1 MAAEQTTT
9 ISFGG
14 LARRL
19 VNDGLV
25 TAANMQ
31 RAISESQRDKTTL
44 VTSLVTNMGVSSRQ
58 IANIIAQEFGDPLFD
73 LDALDNDAIPSDI
86 VEEKIIRQFSVLPIF
101 KRGNRLS
108 IAMSDPTRVEAIDAI
123 RFNSKLMVDTV
134 VVEEDKLQRLIEK
147 LYAGASNFANF
158 GDEGMDFDLEVDSA
172 DNQGGKDDDDGPAAD
187 EAPIVK
193 FVNKLLI
200 DAIRMG
206 ASDLHFEPYEKS
218 YRVRYR
224 VDGVM
229 REVAK
234 PPVQLATRLAARLK
248 VMSQMDISE
257 KRVPQD
263 GRIKLK
269 ISKNKA
275 IDFRVN
281 SLPTLFGEKL
291 VLRILDP
298 SSAMLG
304 IDALGYEPEQKALF
318 MDALD
323 KPQGMLLI
331 TGPTGSGK
339 TVSLY
344 TGLNILNTVENN
356 ISTAEDP
363 VEINLEGIN
372 QVNVNPKVGLTFATA
387 LKSFLRQDPDIIMVG
402 EIRDLDTA
410 EIAIKAAQTGHMVL
424 STLHTNSAPETLTRL
439 RNMGVPS
446 FNIATSV
453 NLVIAQRLARRLCSS
468 CKKPV
473 DIPIPAQSLK
483 EMGFT
488 DEDIA
493 TGFTVYQPVGCTEC
507 RDGYKGR
514 VGIYEVM
521 KVNSEIAR
529 IIMEDGNAIE
539 IADAS
544 ARAGFANLR
553 RSGLRKV
560 MQGMTSLQ
568 EINRVTSE

>member
-1 MAAEQTTT
+1 MTALQGSPRFTGF
-9 ISFGG
+9 I
-14 LARRL
+14 RRL
-19 VNDGLV
+19 VEEGL
-25 TAANMQ
+25 
-31 RAISESQRDKTTL
+31 ISAEDMRSALAHAKQEKVDIVVELINQQQLSPT
-44 VTSLVTNMGVSSRQ
+44 
-58 IANIIAQEFGDPLFD
+58 IIAETISVEFGEPLFD
-73 LDALDNDAIPSDI
+73 ISAYDPAQILRDAID
-86 VEEKIIRQFSVLPIF
+86 EKLITKYRILPIF
-101 KRGNRLS
+101 KNSS
-108 IAMSDPTRVEAIDAI
+108 ILYVATSNPTNIEAIDAV
-123 RFNSKLMVDTV
+123 RFSTKLNIETII
-134 VVEEDKLQRLIEK
+134 VEHNKLEKLIEQ
-147 LYAGASNFANF
+147 NFTEESTF
-158 GDEGMDFDLEVDSA
+158 EFDDDFDLDVDVDTS
-172 DNQGGKDDDDGPAAD
+172 DPNKEEEESNKGD

-193 FVNKLLI
+193 YINKLLI

-206 ASDLHFEPYEKS
+206 ASDLHFEPYEKI

-224 VDGVM
+224 VDGVL
-229 REVAK
+229 RQIAT
-234 PPVQLATRLAARLK
+234 PPLQLANRLSSRLK

-269 ISKNKA
+269 LSKNKA

-304 IDALGYEPEQKALF
+304 IDALGYEPEQKELF
-318 MDALD
+318 MQALD

-344 TGLNILNTVENN
+344 TGLNILNREDTN

-363 VEINLEGIN
+363 VEINLQGIN
-372 QVNVNPKVGLTFATA
+372 QVNVNNKVGLTFSAA
-387 LKSFLRQDPDIIMVG
+387 LKSFLRQDPDIVMVG
-402 EIRDLDTA
+402 EIRDLETA
-410 EIAIKAAQTGHMVL
+410 EIAIKAAQTGHMVM

-453 NLVIAQRLARRLCSS
+453 NLVIAQRLARRLCSQ
-468 CKKPV
+468 CKKPA
-473 DIPIPAQSLK
+473 DIPQQSLL

-488 DEDIA
+488 ETDLQQPE
-493 TGFTVYQPVGCTEC
+493 FQVYEPVGCNEC
-507 RDGYKGR
+507 REGYKGR

-521 KVNSEIAR
+521 KVTPEISR
-529 IIMEDGNAIE
+529 IIMEDGNALE

-544 ARAGFANLR
+544 ARAGFNNLR
-553 RSGLRKV
+553 RSGLIKV
-560 MQGMTSLQ
+560 MQGVTSLQ
-568 EINRVTSE
+568 EVNRVTSE

>member
-1 MAAEQTTT
+1 MTALQGSPRFTGF
-9 ISFGG
+9 I
-14 LARRL
+14 RRL
-19 VNDGLV
+19 VDEGVLSAEDMRTALANAKQEKTDIVAYLV
-25 TAANMQ
+25 SHHNLSPTTIAET
-31 RAISESQRDKTTL
+31 IS
-44 VTSLVTNMGVSSRQ
+44 V
-58 IANIIAQEFGDPLFD
+58 EFGEPLFD
-73 LDALDNDAIPSDI
+73 IGAYDPGQILREDI
-86 VEEKIIRQFSVLPIF
+86 DEKLITKHRILPIY
-101 KRGNRLS
+101 KNANILYVATS
-108 IAMSDPTRVEAIDAI
+108 NPTNIEATDAI
-123 RFNSKLMVDTV
+123 RFATKLNIETV
-134 VVEEDKLQRLIEK
+134 IVEHNKLEKLIEQ
-147 LYAGASNFANF
+147 NFTEESTF
-158 GDEGMDFDLEVDSA
+158 DFDDDFDLDVNVDTA
-172 DNQGGKDDDDGPAAD
+172 DPTQEEDEKDKGE

-193 FVNKLLI
+193 YINKLLI

-224 VDGVM
+224 VDGVL
-229 REVAK
+229 RQIAT
-234 PPVQLATRLAARLK
+234 PPLQLANRLASRLK

-269 ISKNKA
+269 LSKNKA

-304 IDALGYEPEQKALF
+304 IDALGYEPEQKELF
-318 MDALD
+318 MEALD

-344 TGLNILNTVENN
+344 TGLNILNREDTN

-363 VEINLEGIN
+363 VEINLQGIN
-372 QVNVNPKVGLTFATA
+372 QVNVNNKVGLTFAAA
-387 LKSFLRQDPDIIMVG
+387 LKSFLRQDPDIVMVG
-402 EIRDLDTA
+402 EIRDLETA
-410 EIAIKAAQTGHMVL
+410 EIAIKAAQTGHMVM

-453 NLVIAQRLARRLCSS
+453 NLVIAQRLARRLCSQ
-468 CKKPV
+468 CKKPA
-473 DIPIPAQSLK
+473 DIPKQSLL

-488 DEDIA
+488 EADLQSPEFQI
-493 TGFTVYQPVGCTEC
+493 YEPVGCNEC
-507 RDGYKGR
+507 REGYKGR

-521 KVNSEIAR
+521 KVTPEISR

-539 IADAS
+539 IAEAS
-544 ARAGFANLR
+544 ARAGFNNLR
-553 RSGLRKV
+553 RSGLVKV
-560 MQGMTSLQ
+560 MQGVTSLQ
-568 EINRVTSE
+568 EVNRVTSE

>member
-1 MAAEQTTT
+1 MAVNFTPKFSGF
-9 ISFGG
+9 I
-14 LARRL
+14 RRL
-19 VNDGLV
+19 VEDGHV
-25 TAANMQ
+25 SATEMQTAIDHAKKAHQ
-31 RAISESQRDKTTL
+31 DIVPYLIGQLKLSSALIAELISL
-44 VTSLVTNMGVSSRQ
+44 
-58 IANIIAQEFGDPLFD
+58 EFGEPLFD
-73 LDALDNDAIPSDI
+73 LNAYDTAQLPREL
-86 VEEKIIRQFSVLPIF
+86 VEEKLVIKHRVLPLLQ
-101 KRGNRLS
+101 RGHVLFVGTSN
-108 IAMSDPTRVEAIDAI
+108 PTNIDALDAI
-123 RFNSKLMVDTV
+123 RFNSKLN
-134 VVEEDKLQRLIEK
+134 VEPVIVEYDKLERIIEQ
-147 LYAGASNFANF
+147 NFAEETNFDF
-158 GDEGMDFDLEVDSA
+158 GDEELDIDINSGGSTEEETEETP
-172 DNQGGKDDDDGPAAD
+172 QGE

-193 FVNKLLI
+193 YINKLLV
-200 DAIRMG
+200 DAIRIG
-206 ASDLHFEPYEKS
+206 ASDLHFEPYEKY

-224 VDGVM
+224 VDGVL
-229 REVAK
+229 RQVAT
-234 PPVQLATRLAARLK
+234 PPLQLANRMASRLK

-269 ISKNKA
+269 LSKTKA

-304 IDALGYEPEQKALF
+304 IDALGYEPDQKALF
-318 MDALD
+318 LEALE

-344 TGLNILNTVENN
+344 TGLNILNREDIN

-372 QVNVNPKVGLTFATA
+372 QVNVNNKVGLSFSAA

-402 EIRDLDTA
+402 EIRDLETA
-410 EIAIKAAQTGHMVL
+410 EIAIKAAQTGHMVM

-439 RNMGVPS
+439 RNMGVAA

-453 NLVIAQRLARRLCSS
+453 NLVIAQRLARRLCSQ
-468 CKKPV
+468 CKAPA
-473 DIPIPAQSLK
+473 DIPRNSLL

-488 DEDIA
+488 EADLADPD
-493 TGFTVYQPVGCTEC
+493 FQVYQPVGCSEC
-507 RDGYKGR
+507 REGYKGR

-521 KVNSEIAR
+521 KVTPEISK
-529 IIMEDGNAIE
+529 IIMEDGNALE
-539 IADAS
+539 IAAAS
-544 ARAGFANLR
+544 AQLGFDNLR
-553 RSGLRKV
+553 RSGLKKV
-560 MQGMTSLQ
+560 MQGVTSLQ
-568 EINRVTSE
+568 EVNRVTSE

>member
-1 MAAEQTTT
+1 MAPSLVTPRLTG
-9 ISFGG
+9 FV
-14 LARRL
+14 RRL
-19 VNDGLV
+19 VDEGHFSEEKMFDALEKAKKNQEDIVGYLVEKLNFSSLILAEIISKEFGEPLLDLAAYDKTLLPKGLV
-25 TAANMQ
+25 DTKHILKYRIVPLLQ
-31 RAISESQRDKTTL
+31 RGNNIIIAISNP
-44 VTSLVTNMGVSSRQ
+44 TN
-58 IANIIAQEFGDPLFD
+58 L
-73 LDALDNDAIPSDI
+73 
-86 VEEKIIRQFSVLPIF
+86 
-101 KRGNRLS
+101 
-108 IAMSDPTRVEAIDAI
+108 EAIDTI
-123 RFNSKLMVDTV
+123 RLNSNLQPEIV
-134 VVEEDKLQRLIEK
+134 VVEHNKLLSFIQE
-147 LYAGASNFANF
+147 NFDENAHFNF
-158 GDEGMDFDLEVDSA
+158 
-172 DNQGGKDDDDGPAAD
+172 DDDDLDISIDEDFDNDNSSNDDLPQDAEN

-193 FVNKLLI
+193 YINKLLV

-224 VDGVM
+224 VDGVL
-229 REVAK
+229 RQIAT
-234 PPVQLATRLAARLK
+234 PPLQLANRLSARLK

-269 ISKNKA
+269 LSKNKA

-281 SLPTLFGEKL
+281 SLPTLFGEKI

-304 IDALGYEPEQKALF
+304 IDALGYDEDQKALF
-318 MDALD
+318 LDALHQ
-323 KPQGMLLI
+323 PQGMVLI

-344 TGLNILNTVENN
+344 TGLNILNTEDSN

-372 QVNVNPKVGLTFATA
+372 QVNVNNKVGLSFATA
-387 LKSFLRQDPDIIMVG
+387 LRSFLRQDPDIIMVG
-402 EIRDLDTA
+402 EIRDLETA

-453 NLVIAQRLARRLCSS
+453 NLVIAQRLVRKLCPS
-468 CKKPV
+468 CKAPI
-473 DIPIPAQSLK
+473 DIPKNSLL

-488 DEDIA
+488 EQDLQED
-493 TGFTVYQPVGCTEC
+493 FTIYQPVGCSEC
-507 RDGYKGR
+507 REGYKGR
-514 VGIYEVM
+514 LGVYEVM
-521 KVNSEIAR
+521 KVTPEISR
-529 IIMEDGNAIE
+529 LIMQDANAIQ
-539 IADAS
+539 IADVS
-544 ARAGFANLR
+544 EKLGFNNLR
-553 RSGLRKV
+553 RSGLKKV
-560 MQGMTSLQ
+560 ILGLTSLQ
-568 EINRVTSE
+568 EVHRVTSST

>member
-1 MAAEQTTT
+1 MTALQGSPRFTGF
-9 ISFGG
+9 I
-14 LARRL
+14 RRL
-19 VNDGLV
+19 VEEGV
-25 TAANMQ
+25 
-31 RAISESQRDKTTL
+31 ISAEDMRSALAHAKQEKIDIVAELINQQQLSPT
-44 VTSLVTNMGVSSRQ
+44 V
-58 IANIIAQEFGDPLFD
+58 IAETISVEFGEPLFD
-73 LDALDNDAIPSDI
+73 ISAYDPAQILRDI
-86 VEEKIIRQFSVLPIF
+86 IDEKLITKHRILPIF
-101 KRGNRLS
+101 KNSS
-108 IAMSDPTRVEAIDAI
+108 ILYIAISNPTNIEAIDAV
-123 RFNSKLMVDTV
+123 RFSTKLNIETII
-134 VVEEDKLQRLIEK
+134 VEHNKLEKLIEQ
-147 LYAGASNFANF
+147 NFTEESTF
-158 GDEGMDFDLEVDSA
+158 EFDEDFDLDVDFDSS
-172 DNQGGKDDDDGPAAD
+172 DPSKEEDEKDKGEE

-193 FVNKLLI
+193 YINKLLI

-206 ASDLHFEPYEKS
+206 ASDLHFEPYEKI

-224 VDGVM
+224 VDGVL
-229 REVAK
+229 RQIAT
-234 PPVQLATRLAARLK
+234 PPLQLATRLSSRLK

-269 ISKNKA
+269 LSKNKA

-304 IDALGYEPEQKALF
+304 IDALGYEPEQKELF
-318 MDALD
+318 MQALD

-344 TGLNILNTVENN
+344 TGLNILNREDTN

-363 VEINLEGIN
+363 VEINLQGIN
-372 QVNVNPKVGLTFATA
+372 QVNVNNKVGLTFSAA
-387 LKSFLRQDPDIIMVG
+387 LKSFLRQDPDIVMVG
-402 EIRDLDTA
+402 EIRDLETA
-410 EIAIKAAQTGHMVL
+410 EIAIKAAQTGHMVM

-453 NLVIAQRLARRLCSS
+453 NLVIAQRLARRLCSQ
-468 CKKPV
+468 CKKPA
-473 DIPIPAQSLK
+473 DIPQQSLL

-488 DEDIA
+488 EADLQQPEFQI
-493 TGFTVYQPVGCTEC
+493 YQPVGCNEC
-507 RDGYKGR
+507 REGYKGR
-514 VGIYEVM
+514 VGVYEVM
-521 KVNSEIAR
+521 KVTPEISR
-529 IIMEDGNAIE
+529 IIMEDGNALE

-544 ARAGFANLR
+544 ARAGFNNLR
-553 RSGLRKV
+553 RSGLIKV
-560 MQGMTSLQ
+560 MQGVTSLQ
-568 EINRVTSE
+568 EVNRVTSE

>member
-1 MAAEQTTT
+1 MSIAT
-9 ISFGG
+9 SKYGG
-14 LARRL
+14 LAQQL
-19 VNDGLV
+19 ISDGVVSEANMKTAQIESQQQQIGLV
-25 TAANMQ
+25 PYLVDNKLADAYQLAQML
-31 RAISESQRDKTTL
+31 SQ
-44 VTSLVTNMGVSSRQ
+44 
-58 IANIIAQEFGDPLFD
+58 AFGDPLFD
-73 LDALDNDAIPSDI
+73 LDALNVDVIPKDL
-86 VEEKIIRQFSVLPIF
+86 VDEKIVRKFNALPLF
-101 KRGNRLS
+101 KRGQRLFV
-108 IAMSDPTRVEAIDAI
+108 ALSDPTRVDAIDAI
-123 RFNSKLMVDTV
+123 AFNSRLSIETI
-134 VVEEDKLQRLIEK
+134 VVEENKLKKRIESA
-147 LYAGASNFANF
+147 YADTMQSFDSFSDSDLNVGFED
-158 GDEGMDFDLEVDSA
+158 GDEDKENDETKL
-172 DNQGGKDDDDGPAAD
+172 NDGVD
-187 EAPIVK
+187 EAPVVK
-193 FVNKLLI
+193 FVNKMLV

-218 YRVRYR
+218 FRVRFR

-229 REVAK
+229 QKMAS
-234 PPVQLATRLAARLK
+234 PPVQLANKIAARLK

-257 KRVPQD
+257 RRVPQD

-304 IDALGYEPEQKALF
+304 IDALGYEPDQQEMFLEALH
-318 MDALD
+318 

-344 TGLNILNTVENN
+344 TGINILNTGATN

-372 QVNVNPKVGLTFATA
+372 QVNVNAKVGLTFANA
-387 LKSFLRQDPDIIMVG
+387 LKSFLRQDPDIVMVG
-402 EIRDLDTA
+402 EIRDLETA

-439 RNMGVPS
+439 RNMGVAS

-453 NLVIAQRLARRLCSS
+453 NLVIAQRLARRLCKN
-468 CKKPV
+468 CKKPIN
-473 DIPIPAQSLK
+473 IPRQSLL
-483 EMGFT
+483 EIGFT
-488 DEDIA
+488 DTDLDNPDNVIYE
-493 TGFTVYQPVGCTEC
+493 PVGCNEC
-507 RDGYKGR
+507 REGYKGR

-521 KVNSEIAR
+521 KVSPDISR
-529 IIMEDGNAIE
+529 IIMEDGNAID
-539 IADAS
+539 IKDA
-544 ARAGFANLR
+544 AVKNGFRDLR
-553 RSGLRKV
+553 RSGILKV
-560 MQGMTSLQ
+560 LQGVTSIQ
-568 EINRVTSE
+568 EMMRVTSE

>member
-1 MAAEQTTT
+1 MTALQGSPRFTGF
-9 ISFGG
+9 I
-14 LARRL
+14 RRL
-19 VNDGLV
+19 VEEGQV
-25 TAANMQ
+25 SAENMQ
-31 RAISESQRDKTTL
+31 NALLNAKK
-44 VTSLVTNMGVSSRQ
+44 
-58 IANIIAQEFGDPLFD
+58 ANQ
-73 LDALDNDAIPSDI
+73 DI
-86 VEEKIIRQFSVLPIF
+86 VPYLINELKLSPLLIAETISVEFAEPVFDISTYDASLIIREDIDEKLITRYRVLPIF
-101 KRGNRLS
+101 KHANVLFVATS
-108 IAMSDPTRVEAIDAI
+108 NPTNIEAVDAI
-123 RFNSKLMVDTV
+123 RFSSKMNTETII
-134 VVEEDKLQRLIEK
+134 VEYHKLEKLIEQ
-147 LYAGASNFANF
+147 NFAEESTF
-158 GDEGMDFDLEVDSA
+158 DFDDDFDLDITIDTPDKNA
-172 DNQGGKDDDDGPAAD
+172 DEDEDEKGE

-193 FVNKLLI
+193 YINKLLV

-206 ASDLHFEPYEKS
+206 ASDLHFEPYEKV

-224 VDGVM
+224 VDGVL
-229 REVAK
+229 RQIAT
-234 PPVQLATRLAARLK
+234 PPLQLANRLASRLK

-269 ISKNKA
+269 LSKNKA

-304 IDALGYEPEQKALF
+304 IDALGYEPAQKKLF

-344 TGLNILNTVENN
+344 TGLNILNREDTN

-363 VEINLEGIN
+363 VEINLEGVN
-372 QVNVNPKVGLTFATA
+372 QVNVNNKVGLTFAAA
-387 LKSFLRQDPDIIMVG
+387 LKSFLRQDPDIVMVG
-402 EIRDLDTA
+402 EIRDLETA

-453 NLVIAQRLARRLCSS
+453 NLVIAQRLARRLCSQ
-468 CKKPV
+468 CKEAVEVPE
-473 DIPIPAQSLK
+473 QSLL

-488 DEDIA
+488 EEDIVNPE
-493 TGFTVYQPVGCTEC
+493 FQIYQPVGCSEC

-521 KVNSEIAR
+521 KVTPEISR
-529 IIMEDGNAIE
+529 LIMEDGNAIQ
-539 IADAS
+539 IADA
-544 ARAGFANLR
+544 ADQAGFNNLR
-553 RSGLRKV
+553 RSGLMKV
-560 MQGMTSLQ
+560 MQGVTSLQ
-568 EINRVTSE
+568 EVNRVTSE

>member
-1 MAAEQTTT
+1 M
-9 ISFGG
+9 SG
-14 LARRL
+14 LHTSPKFSGFIRRL
-19 VNDGLV
+19 VEDGHM

-31 RAISESQRDKTTL
+31 NAIDAAKKAKQDIVAHLIEQHRLSPLTIAESIS
-44 VTSLVTNMGVSSRQ
+44 V
-58 IANIIAQEFGDPLFD
+58 EFGEPLFD
-73 LDALDNDAIPSDI
+73 LAVYDVGLLPRELTDNKLIQKHRVVPLIQRGQILYVATSNPTNIDAL
-86 VEEKIIRQFSVLPIF
+86 
-101 KRGNRLS
+101 
-108 IAMSDPTRVEAIDAI
+108 DAI
-123 RFNSKLMVDTV
+123 RFNTKLNIEPII
-134 VVEEDKLQRLIEK
+134 VEHTKLEKLIEQH
-147 LYAGASNFANF
+147 F
-158 GDEGMDFDLEVDSA
+158 GDSGSFDFGDSEDFDLDIDVNQDSPQEND
-172 DNQGGKDDDDGPAAD
+172 DNSSQGD
-187 EAPIVK
+187 ESPIVK
-193 FVNKLLI
+193 YINKLLI

-206 ASDLHFEPYEKS
+206 ASDLHFEPYEKM

-224 VDGVM
+224 VDGVL
-229 REVAK
+229 RQIAT
-234 PPVQLATRLAARLK
+234 PPLQMATRLASRLK

-257 KRVPQD
+257 KRMPQD

-269 ISKNKA
+269 LSKNKA

-304 IDALGYEPEQKALF
+304 IEALGYEDDQKALF
-318 MDALD
+318 MEALE

-344 TGLNILNTVENN
+344 TGLNILNTEDTN

-372 QVNVNPKVGLTFATA
+372 QVNVNPKTGLTFSAA
-387 LKSFLRQDPDIIMVG
+387 LKAFLRQDPDVIMVG
-402 EIRDLDTA
+402 EIRDLETA
-410 EIAIKAAQTGHMVL
+410 EIAIKAAQTGHMVM

-453 NLVIAQRLARRLCSS
+453 NLVIAQRLARRLCSQ
-468 CKKPV
+468 CKAPV
-473 DIPIPAQSLK
+473 DVPRQSLL
-483 EMGFT
+483 ELGFT
-488 DEDIA
+488 EQDLSNPDLQI
-493 TGFTVYQPVGCTEC
+493 FQPIGCAEC
-507 RDGYKGR
+507 REGYKGR

-521 KVNSEIAR
+521 KVTPAISQ
-529 IIMEDGNAIE
+529 IIMEDGNALQ
-539 IADAS
+539 IAAAS
-544 ARAGFANLR
+544 EKAGFDNLR
-553 RSGLRKV
+553 RSGLKKV
-560 MQGMTSLQ
+560 MQGITSLQ

>member
-1 MAAEQTTT
+1 MAALNGSPRFTGF
-9 ISFGG
+9 I
-14 LARRL
+14 RRL
-19 VNDGLV
+19 VEDGFV
-25 TAANMQ
+25 SAENMQ
-31 RAISESQRDKTTL
+31 NAIIDAKKANQDIVPFLIDQLKIP
-44 VTSLVTNMGVSSRQ
+44 SLQ
-58 IANIIAQEFGDPLFD
+58 IAEKISQEFGEPLFD
-73 LDALDNDAIPSDI
+73 LSVYDSAQ
-86 VEEKIIRQFSVLPIF
+86 IIREGIDEKLINKHRILPIF
-101 KRGNRLS
+101 KRGNLLY
-108 IAMSDPTRVEAIDAI
+108 IATSNPTNMDAMDAI
-123 RFNSKLMVDTV
+123 RFSSKMNIEAVI
-134 VVEEDKLQRLIEK
+134 VEHHILQKLIEN
-147 LYAGASNFANF
+147 NFAQA
-158 GDEGMDFDLEVDSA
+158 DSFEFS
-172 DNQGGKDDDDGPAAD
+172 DDDIDLDLGGEDVTAKED
-187 EAPIVK
+187 DTEEQQGEEAPIVK
-193 FVNKLLI
+193 YINKLLI

-224 VDGVM
+224 VDGVL
-229 REVAK
+229 RQIAN
-234 PPVQLATRLAARLK
+234 PPLQLATRLASRLK

-257 KRVPQD
+257 KRFPQD

-269 ISKNKA
+269 LSKTKA

-304 IDALGYEPEQKALF
+304 IDALGYEPAQKELF
-318 MDALD
+318 MQALD

-344 TGLNILNTVENN
+344 TGLNILNREDIN

-372 QVNVNPKVGLTFATA
+372 QVNVNAKVGLTFSAA
-387 LKSFLRQDPDIIMVG
+387 LKSFLRQDPDIVMVG
-402 EIRDLDTA
+402 EIRDLETA
-410 EIAIKAAQTGHMVL
+410 EIAIKAAQTGHMVM

-453 NLVIAQRLARRLCSS
+453 NLVIAQRLARRLCAQ
-468 CKKPV
+468 CKELA
-473 DIPIPAQSLK
+473 DIPDSSLL

-488 DEDIA
+488 AEDLKDPD
-493 TGFTVYQPVGCTEC
+493 FHVYQPVGCAEC
-507 RDGYKGR
+507 REGYKGR

-521 KVNSEIAR
+521 KVTPEISK

-539 IADAS
+539 IAAAS
-544 ARAGFANLR
+544 ARLGFNNLR
-553 RSGLRKV
+553 RSGLIKV
-560 MQGMTSLQ
+560 MQGVTSLQ
-568 EINRVTSE
+568 EVNRVTSE

>member
-1 MAAEQTTT
+1 MTEQTSS

-25 TAANMQ
+25 STANMQ
-31 RAISESQRDKTTL
+31 RAMSEAQREKTTL
-44 VTSLVTNMGVSSRQ
+44 VHSLVHQ
-58 IANIIAQEFGDPLFD
+58 IGLSAQQLAHVISNEFGDALFD
-73 LDALDNDAIPSDI
+73 LDALDVDQVPKGL
-86 VEEKIIRQFSVLPIF
+86 VEEKIIRQFTALPIF
-101 KRGNRLS
+101 KRGNRLFV
-108 IAMSDPTRVEAIDAI
+108 ALSDPTRAEALDAI
-123 RFNSKLMVDTV
+123 RFNSKLNVETV
-134 VVEEDKLQRLIEK
+134 VVEEDKLQRLIDK
-147 LYAGASNFANF
+147 LYVSTTDFANF
-158 GDEGMDFDLEVDSA
+158 GDDGMDFDLETESPDA
-172 DNQGGKDDDDGPAAD
+172 KKNDDDAENTAD

-206 ASDLHFEPYEKS
+206 ASDLHFEPYEKV

-229 REVAK
+229 REVAR
-234 PPVQLATRLAARLK
+234 PPIQLATRLSARLK

-269 ISKNKA
+269 ISKTKA

-281 SLPTLFGEKL
+281 SLPTLFGEKI

-304 IDALGYEPEQKALF
+304 IDALGYEPEQKTLF
-318 MDALD
+318 MQALE

-372 QVNVNPKVGLTFATA
+372 QVNVNPKVGLTFSTA

-402 EIRDLDTA
+402 EIRDLETA
-410 EIAIKAAQTGHMVL
+410 EIAVKAAQTGHMVM

-439 RNMGVPS
+439 RSMGVPS
-446 FNIATSV
+446 FNIASSV
-453 NLVIAQRLARRLCSS
+453 NLVIAQRLARRLCPA
-468 CKKPV
+468 CKQV
-473 DIPIPAQSLK
+473 IDIPQQSLK
-483 EMGFT
+483 ELGFT
-488 DEDIA
+488 DEDLLKP
-493 TGFTVYQPVGCTEC
+493 FKVYQPIGCSEC
-507 RDGYKGR
+507 SNGYKGR

-521 KVNSEIAR
+521 KVTNEIAR
-529 IIMEDGNAIE
+529 IIMEDGNAIQ
-539 IADAS
+539 IADA
-544 ARAGFANLR
+544 ADRAGFANLR

>member
-1 MAAEQTTT
+1 MTALQGSPRFTGF
-9 ISFGG
+9 I
-14 LARRL
+14 RRL
-19 VNDGLV
+19 VEEGQV
-25 TAANMQ
+25 SAENMQ
-31 RAISESQRDKTTL
+31 NALLNAKK
-44 VTSLVTNMGVSSRQ
+44 
-58 IANIIAQEFGDPLFD
+58 ANQ
-73 LDALDNDAIPSDI
+73 DI
-86 VEEKIIRQFSVLPIF
+86 VPYLINELKLSPLLIAETISVEFAEPVFDISTYDASLIIREDIDEKLITRYRVLPIF
-101 KRGNRLS
+101 KHANVLFVATS
-108 IAMSDPTRVEAIDAI
+108 NPTNIEAVDAI
-123 RFNSKLMVDTV
+123 RFSSKMNTETII
-134 VVEEDKLQRLIEK
+134 VEYHKLEKLIEQ
-147 LYAGASNFANF
+147 NFAEESTF
-158 GDEGMDFDLEVDSA
+158 DFDDDFDLDITIDTPDKNA
-172 DNQGGKDDDDGPAAD
+172 DESEEEKGE

-193 FVNKLLI
+193 YINKLLV

-206 ASDLHFEPYEKS
+206 ASDLHFEPYEKV

-224 VDGVM
+224 VDGVL
-229 REVAK
+229 RQIAT
-234 PPVQLATRLAARLK
+234 PPLQLANRLASRLK

-269 ISKNKA
+269 LSKNKA

-304 IDALGYEPEQKALF
+304 IDALGYEPAQKKLF

-344 TGLNILNTVENN
+344 TGLNILNREDTN

-363 VEINLEGIN
+363 VEINLEGVN
-372 QVNVNPKVGLTFATA
+372 QVNVNNKVGLTFAAA
-387 LKSFLRQDPDIIMVG
+387 LKSFLRQDPDIVMVG
-402 EIRDLDTA
+402 EIRDLETA

-453 NLVIAQRLARRLCSS
+453 NLVIAQRLARRLCSQ
-468 CKKPV
+468 CKEAVEVPE
-473 DIPIPAQSLK
+473 QSLL

-488 DEDIA
+488 EEDIVNPE
-493 TGFTVYQPVGCTEC
+493 FQIYQPVGCSEC

-521 KVNSEIAR
+521 KVTPEISR
-529 IIMEDGNAIE
+529 LIMEDGNAIQ
-539 IADAS
+539 IADA
-544 ARAGFANLR
+544 ADQAGFNNLR
-553 RSGLRKV
+553 RSGLMKV
-560 MQGMTSLQ
+560 MQGVTSLQ
-568 EINRVTSE
+568 EVNRVTSE

>member
-1 MAAEQTTT
+1 MSALQGFPKFTGF
-9 ISFGG
+9 I
-14 LARRL
+14 RRL
-19 VNDGLV
+19 VEEGHVSAENMRNAIEQAKKAKQDIVAYLIEQLRLSPLLV
-25 TAANMQ
+25 ADT
-31 RAISESQRDKTTL
+31 ISR
-44 VTSLVTNMGVSSRQ
+44 
-58 IANIIAQEFGDPLFD
+58 EFGEPLFD
-73 LDALDNDAIPSDI
+73 LNVYDTSQLPRDL
-86 VEEKIIRQFSVLPIF
+86 VEDKLISRHHILPLF
-101 KRGNRLS
+101 NRGNILYVATSNPTNIEAMDAFRL
-108 IAMSDPTRVEAIDAI
+108 
-123 RFNSKLMVDTV
+123 NSKLTIETV
-134 VVEEDKLQRLIEK
+134 IVEHNKLSKLIEQQFAEED
-147 LYAGASNFANF
+147 SFNF
-158 GDEGMDFDLEVDSA
+158 GGEELDIDFA
-172 DNQGGKDDDDGPAAD
+172 DDTQTQDNDDDNSSQED

-193 FVNKLLI
+193 YINKLLV

-206 ASDLHFEPYEKS
+206 ASDLHFEPYEKT

-224 VDGVM
+224 VDGVL
-229 REVAK
+229 RQVAT
-234 PPVQLATRLAARLK
+234 PPLQLTTRLASRLK

-269 ISKNKA
+269 LSKTKA

-281 SLPTLFGEKL
+281 SLPTLFGEKI

-304 IDALGYEPEQKALF
+304 IDALGYEPDQKALF
-318 MDALD
+318 MEALE

-344 TGLNILNTVENN
+344 TGLNILNREDTN

-372 QVNVNPKVGLTFATA
+372 QVNVNNKVGLTFSAA

-402 EIRDLDTA
+402 EIRDLETA
-410 EIAIKAAQTGHMVL
+410 EIAIKAAQTGHMVM

-453 NLVIAQRLARRLCSS
+453 NLVIAQRLARRLCSQ
-468 CKKPV
+468 CKVPAE
-473 DIPIPAQSLK
+473 IPRNSLL

-488 DEDIA
+488 EADLANPEFQI
-493 TGFTVYQPVGCTEC
+493 YQPVGCSEC
-507 RDGYKGR
+507 REGYKGR
-514 VGIYEVM
+514 VGVYEVM
-521 KVNSEIAR
+521 KVTPEISK
-529 IIMEDGNAIE
+529 IIMEDGNALE
-539 IADAS
+539 IAAAS
-544 ARAGFANLR
+544 ANSGFDNLR
-553 RSGLRKV
+553 RSGLKKV
-560 MQGMTSLQ
+560 MQGVTSLQ
-568 EINRVTSE
+568 EVNRVTSE